1 MLYNKEYFKK
11 LSKEELHEY
20 IIKNIYDSDDEYDY
34 CNYCDICKKQQ
45 NIYCKECE
53 INLCIN
59 CFYILLKCK
68 RSGNNNE
75 RNKLLTYYNKT
86 CYKLLCSHRLPEILY
101 SRIIKS
107 FN

>member
-1 MLYNKEYFKK
+1 MYNKEYFKK
-11 LSKEELHEY
+11 LSEKESKQY
-20 IIKNIYDSDDEYDY
+20 IMENIFESDDEYDI
-34 CNYCDICKKQQ
+34 CDICKRQQ
-45 NIYCKECE
+45 HMYCEKCE
-53 INLCIN
+53 IKLCIN

-68 RSGNNNE
+68 RSGNNIE

-86 CYKLLCSHRLPEILY
+86 YYKSLCSHRLPGMLY